1 MTGGGTT
8 SPYRLYW
15 IGADGHIKWGEFVE
29 CASDEEAR
37 TVAIARKGDYPA
49 MEVWLGT
56 RRVVRIGTT
65 ERPEEE

>member
-1 MTGGGTT
+1 MTGGGPT

-29 CASDEEAR
+29 CASDEEAQ
-37 TVAIARKGDYPA
+37 TVAIARKGAYPA

-56 RRVVRIGTT
+56 RRVARIGTI
-65 ERPEEE
+65 ERWDEE